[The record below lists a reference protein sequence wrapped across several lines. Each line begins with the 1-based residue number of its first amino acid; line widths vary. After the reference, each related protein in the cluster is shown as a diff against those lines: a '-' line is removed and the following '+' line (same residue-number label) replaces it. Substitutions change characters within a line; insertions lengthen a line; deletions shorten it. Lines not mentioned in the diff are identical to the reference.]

1 MDTLKILLGA
11 TMALLVGA
19 LAVSLKRMN
28 VEVDHAPQE
37 EVEEL
42 KRQMFQIREQRERL
56 EIERER
62 KLLREAT
69 EQPSASDVVTRQEVQ
84 EKAAEMQARIDLLER
99 EAEEAKEDAM
109 RAEAEAGL
117 LTQRHAEDHDKTA
130 RRIRVINEAMQIATI
145 IEWVQDP
152 EFGGFAV
159 LRIERP
165 ESVQPGSVLAIRRN
179 GGILG
184 KLRVGEITA
193 EGAVGNPITAFGE
206 VQPKPGDELI
216 LEEVVQLAN

>member
-19 LAVSLKRMN
+19 LAVSLKHMN
-28 VEVDHAPQE
+28 DDVDQVPKK
-37 EVEEL
+37 EL
-42 KRQMFQIREQRERL
+42 DALKQQLFEIREERERL
-56 EIERER
+56 EIEREL
-62 KLLREAT
+62 KLLREASQ
-69 EQPSASDVVTRQEVQ
+69 EPASSDVVTRQEVQ

-99 EAEEAKEDAM
+99 EAEDAKEDAM

-117 LTQRHAEDHDKTA
+117 LNQRHAEGHDKTA
-130 RRIRVINEAMQIATI
+130 RRIRVINEAMLIATI
-145 IEWVQDP
+145 TEWVDDP

-165 ESVQPGSVLAIRRN
+165 ESVQPGSILAIRRN

-184 KLRVGEITA
+184 KLRIGEISS

-206 VQPKPGDELI
+206 VRPSPGDELI